1 MMGTLCM
8 IGATEIIVVCV
19 LVLLLFGGKKIPELM
34 KGLGQGVRSFKS
46 AMNEPLPDEQ
56 QREQEWRNQQAQQ
69 QYQPQPDQTTQNE
82 SEQR

>member
-1 MMGTLCM
+1 M

-34 KGLGQGVRSFKS
+34 KGLGQGVRSFKT

-69 QYQPQPDQTTQNE
+69 QSQPLPDQTTQNE

>member
-1 MMGTLCM
+1 MGTLCM
-8 IGATEIIVVCV
+8 IGTTEIIVVCV
-19 LVLLLFGGKKIPELM
+19 LALLLFGGKKIPELM
-34 KGLGQGVRSFKS
+34 KGLGQGVRSFKT

-69 QYQPQPDQTTQNE
+69 PQSQPDQTTQNE

>member
-1 MMGTLCM
+1 MGTLCM

-34 KGLGQGVRSFKS
+34 KGLGQGVRSFKT

-56 QREQEWRNQQAQQ
+56 QREQEWRNQQAQEQ
-69 QYQPQPDQTTQNE
+69 QSQQSTPND
-82 SEQR
+82 SERK

>member
-1 MMGTLCM
+1 MGTLCM

-56 QREQEWRNQQAQQ
+56 QREQEWRNQHAQEQ
-69 QYQPQPDQTTQNE
+69 QSQQPTPND
-82 SEQR
+82 SERK

>member
-1 MMGTLCM
+1 MGTLCM

-34 KGLGQGVRSFKS
+34 KGLGQGVRSFKT

-56 QREQEWRNQQAQQ
+56 HREQEWRNQQAQQ
-69 QYQPQPDQTTQNE
+69 QPQPQPDQTTQNE

>member
-1 MMGTLCM
+1 MGILCM

-34 KGLGQGVRSFKS
+34 KGLGQGVRSFKT

-56 QREQEWRNQQAQQ
+56 QREQEWRNQQAQEQ
-69 QYQPQPDQTTQNE
+69 QSQQPTPNE
-82 SEQR
+82 SERK

>member
-1 MMGTLCM
+1 MGILCM

-34 KGLGQGVRSFKS
+34 KGLGQGVRSFKT

-56 QREQEWRNQQAQQ
+56 QREQEWRNQQAQEQ
-69 QYQPQPDQTTQNE
+69 QSQQPTPND
-82 SEQR
+82 SERK

>member
-1 MMGTLCM
+1 M
-8 IGATEIIVVCV
+8 IGATEIIVLCV

-34 KGLGQGVRSFKS
+34 KGLGQGVRSFKT

-69 QYQPQPDQTTQNE
+69 QPQPQPDQTTQNE

>member
-1 MMGTLCM
+1 MGTLCM

-34 KGLGQGVRSFKS
+34 KGLGQGVRSFKT

-56 QREQEWRNQQAQQ
+56 QREQEWRNQQTQEQQ
-69 QYQPQPDQTTQNE
+69 SQQPTPNE
-82 SEQR
+82 SERK

>member
-1 MMGTLCM
+1 MGTLCM

-34 KGLGQGVRSFKS
+34 KGLGQGVRSFKT
-46 AMNEPLPDEQ
+46 AKNEPLPDEQ

-69 QYQPQPDQTTQNE
+69 QSQPQPDQTTQNE

>member
-34 KGLGQGVRSFKS
+34 KGLGQGVRSFKT

-69 QYQPQPDQTTQNE
+69 QPQSQPDQTSQNE

>member
-1 MMGTLCM
+1 M

-34 KGLGQGVRSFKS
+34 KGLGQGVRSFKT

-56 QREQEWRNQQAQQ
+56 QRREQEWRGQEQAPQ
-69 QYQPQPDQTTQNE
+69 QPQQSAQNE
-82 SEQR
+82 PERG

>member
-1 MMGTLCM
+1 MGTLCM

-34 KGLGQGVRSFKS
+34 KGLGQGVRSFKT

-56 QREQEWRNQQAQQ
+56 QRREQEWRGQEQDPK
-69 QYQPQPDQTTQNE
+69 QPQQTAQNE
-82 SEQR
+82 PERG

>member
-1 MMGTLCM
+1 MGTLCM

-34 KGLGQGVRSFKS
+34 KGLGQGVRSFKT

-56 QREQEWRNQQAQQ
+56 QREQEWRNQQAQEQ
-69 QYQPQPDQTTQNE
+69 QSQQPTPND
-82 SEQR
+82 SERK

>member
-1 MMGTLCM
+1 M

-34 KGLGQGVRSFKS
+34 KGLGQGVRSFKT

-56 QREQEWRNQQAQQ
+56 QREQELRNQQAQEQ
-69 QYQPQPDQTTQNE
+69 QSQQPTPND
-82 SEQR
+82 SERK

>member
-1 MMGTLCM
+1 MGLLCM

-34 KGLGQGVRSFKS
+34 KGLGQGVRSFKT

-56 QREQEWRNQQAQQ
+56 QREQEWRNQQAQEQ
-69 QYQPQPDQTTQNE
+69 QSQQPTPND
-82 SEQR
+82 SERK

>member
-1 MMGTLCM
+1 MGTLCM

-34 KGLGQGVRSFKS
+34 KGLGQGVRSFKT

-56 QREQEWRNQQAQQ
+56 QREQEWRNQQSQEQQ
-69 QYQPQPDQTTQNE
+69 SQQPTPNE
-82 SEQR
+82 SGQK

>member
-1 MMGTLCM
+1 MGTLCM

-34 KGLGQGVRSFKS
+34 KGLGQGVRSFKT

-69 QYQPQPDQTTQNE
+69 QPQSQPDQTSQNE

>member
-1 MMGTLCM
+1 MGTLCM

-34 KGLGQGVRSFKS
+34 KGLGQGVRSFKT

-56 QREQEWRNQQAQQ
+56 QREQELRNQQAQEQ
-69 QYQPQPDQTTQNE
+69 QSQQPTPND
-82 SEQR
+82 SERK

>member
-1 MMGTLCM
+1 MGILCM

-34 KGLGQGVRSFKS
+34 KGLGQGVRSFKT

-56 QREQEWRNQQAQQ
+56 QREQEWRNQQTQEQQ
-69 QYQPQPDQTTQNE
+69 SQQPTPND
-82 SEQR
+82 SERK